1 MKAAVLLIGLLAG
14 CASGIRVSDEEAVA
28 CRNEGCAVFT
38 ERELMGLVGKAMAE
52 GYRRGW
58 RDANVQAG
66 RDL

>member
-1 MKAAVLLIGLLAG
+1 MKALALVLLLAG

-38 ERELMGLVGKAMAE
+38 ERDLLVLVGKAMAE

-66 RDL
+66 REL

>member
-1 MKAAVLLIGLLAG
+1 MKAAALLIVLLAG

-38 ERELMGLVGKAMAE
+38 ERELTVLVGKAMSE

-58 RDANVQAG
+58 RDATVQSG